1 MIVGRPGGVNCN
13 LSYFYGRKYGADKEA
28 FFRTADIFVFPT
40 YYHNECFPLVL
51 LEAMQHG
58 VPCISTCEG
67 GVPDIIEDGKTGY
80 IVERRRPEQL
90 VAKMERI
97 LNDRVLRESMGRAG
111 RCKFEQE
118 FTLRTF
124 EERICE
130 VLGNLV

>member
-1 MIVGRPGGVNCN
+1 M
-13 LSYFYGRKYGADKEA
+13 
-28 FFRTADIFVFPT
+28 FPT

-58 VPCISTCEG
+58 VPCISSGEG
-67 GVPDIIEDGKTGY
+67 GVPDIIENGKTGY

-90 VAKMERI
+90 AAKIERL

-111 RCKFEQE
+111 RGKFQRE

-130 VLGNLV
+130 VLENLV